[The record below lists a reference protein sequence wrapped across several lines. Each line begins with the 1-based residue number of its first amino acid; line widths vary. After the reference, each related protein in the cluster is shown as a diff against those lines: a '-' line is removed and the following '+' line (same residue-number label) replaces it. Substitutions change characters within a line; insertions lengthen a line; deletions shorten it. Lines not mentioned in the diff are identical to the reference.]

1 MTNSTAYKIG
11 GTGELVASGYDA
23 PVRLIKLEL
32 DVADVAATV
41 TTGGYAELA
50 TLPAYAFVRF
60 IGAKAVTA
68 LSLDSASSGRV
79 DIGDE
84 DDDDQFVTNQTTY
97 GAGLVFTRASGGEY
111 HTDGEMISS
120 SAGSLR
126 IKLTGDKLAG
136 GTANATG
143 IIQVNLLVA
152 SGVRNPQM
160 SVQS

>member
-11 GTGELVASGYDA
+11 GTGEPIAAGYEA
-23 PVRLIKLEL
+23 PVRLLKLEL
-32 DVADVAATV
+32 DIADVASTV
-41 TTGGYAELA
+41 TTGGYAELM
-50 TLPAYAFVRF
+50 TLPAYAYIRF
-60 IGAKAVTA
+60 IGAFSVTA

-97 GAGLVFTRASGGEY
+97 TAGLVFTRASGGEY
-111 HTDGEMISS
+111 HTDGEMISAT
-120 SAGSLR
+120 AGSLR

-143 IIQVNLLVA
+143 IIQVNLLAAGGTRVA
-152 SGVRNPQM
+152 QM
-160 SVQS
+160 TT